1 MDFIKRET
9 VCEELNDIG
18 GCGADPNS
26 WADGWDRAISAAIKI
41 VKDTPAADVA
51 PVRHG
56 HWIFGTTNGHSW
68 QKCSECCV
76 LQSGQTLCFSYCP
89 NCGAKMDGGEEK

>member
-41 VKDTPAADVA
+41 VKDTPAADAFEV
-51 PVRHG
+51 VRCKDC
-56 HWIFGTTNGHSW
+56 IYYNYIDNYCDLFGFDLPGEN
-68 QKCSECCV
+68 
-76 LQSGQTLCFSYCP
+76 FYCR
-89 NCGAKMDGGEEK
+89 DGERDE